1 MPIKHRFTSTKS
13 DGTDTGLVRPSNWND
28 THTGSLTPV
37 IVQAKHTGT
46 QVSSITLDSAPTVG
60 HTLIL
65 ALDGFSSAQ
74 ATAISSTNT
83 TWTQM
88 AIFND
93 AGSAKLAIWAGIM
106 SSTGGT
112 TITITHTNGFMSASC
127 LEIEDTLTPTAGTSV
142 TGNTPSATSTSL
154 IKMNAIT
161 AGHLVAFT
169 APVDNTGGRAQ
180 IFTSIPAV
188 GLSWAIVPLI
198 VGYSQGYPIY
208 SDGSGTGGLI
218 GVEIT

>member
-1 MPIKHRFTSTKS
+1 MPIKHKFTSTLS
-13 DGTDTGLVRPSNWND
+13 DGSDPTLVKPSNWND
-28 THTGSLTPV
+28 SHAGSLTPV

-46 QVSSITLDSAPTVG
+46 TVSSITLDSAPTVG

-88 AIFND
+88 ATFND
-93 AGSAKLAIWAGIM
+93 AGSAKLAIWAGVM
-106 SSTGGT
+106 SGTGGT
-112 TITITHTNGFMSASC
+112 AITITHTNGFMSASC

-188 GLSWAIVPLI
+188 GLWWAIVPLV